1 MTIFVHQSH
10 NVRVN
15 NLSNRIEKVV
25 VVGRDADAWLTALML
40 QLSFAKAERVLHVQL
55 VELPSK
61 LVPQDCYAVLPSHKA
76 LHKMLGVDEHSLL
89 RASSGLY
96 ALAQRFTNWSP
107 SHTFMHAYDTHGIGF
122 GGVDFFQYW
131 LKATVK
137 GMSVPLEEF
146 SLGAAAAKQGRFAV
160 LDDAAESFSKA
171 THGYHLSSLPY
182 LKVIARA
189 ALKAGVTHLI
199 GEIKSIDVSNG
210 TIKSIQLE
218 DGMLVS
224 GDLYIDATGRDAALI
239 GMLDHQEYES
249 WQHWFPCDRII
260 AVSSPALNPAPS
272 FSQVSAFAKGWL
284 GFFPLQDRTAVSAV
298 YSSKYAGVNEILQN
312 LQAIPGIR
320 LGSVTEKSFTV
331 GVRKNQWIGNC
342 ISLGSAGTSLD
353 PLDATHMHMLDLGLS
368 LLRAL
373 FPVDKNNL
381 REAAVFNEKMYS
393 HAINLRDFQI
403 AHYKLNKR
411 YGEPMWD
418 EVRAVEPPSTLARKI
433 KLFEARGRV
442 AMQEYETFQ
451 EESWTSIF
459 IGHGIQPA
467 TYDPLVDNMPEQE
480 QIEHF
485 QKILKYIADEVQSMP
500 SLQAYIE
507 MNA

>member
-1 MTIFVHQSH
+1 M
-10 NVRVN
+10 
-15 NLSNRIEKVV
+15 SNQIEKVV
-25 VVGRDADAWLTALML
+25 IVGRDADAWLTALML
-40 QLSFAKAERVLHVQL
+40 QLSFAKAEKVLHVQL
-55 VELPSK
+55 IELSSK
-61 LVPQDCYAVLPSHKA
+61 LIPQDYYAVLPSHKA
-76 LHKMLGVDEHSLL
+76 LHKMLGIDEHSLL

-107 SHTFMHAYDTHGIGF
+107 AHTFMHAYDTHGIGF
-122 GGVDFFQYW
+122 GNVDFFQYW
-131 LKATVK
+131 LKATTK
-137 GMSVPLEEF
+137 GLNVPLEEF
-146 SLGAAAAKQGRFAV
+146 SLGAAAAKQGRFTV

-171 THGYHLSSLPY
+171 THGYHLSALSY
-182 LKVIARA
+182 LKVIAKA
-189 ALKAGVTHLI
+189 ATKAGVRHHI
-199 GEIKSIDVSNG
+199 GEIKSVDINNG
-210 TIKSIQLE
+210 AITAIQLQ
-218 DGMLVS
+218 DGVIVS
-224 GDLYIDATGRDAALI
+224 GDLYIDATGTDATLI
-239 GMLDHQEYES
+239 GMLDSHGYEN
-249 WQHWFPCDRII
+249 WQQWFPCDRII
-260 AVSSPALNPAPS
+260 TVSSPVLNPVPA
-272 FSQVSAFAKGWL
+272 FSQISAFAKGWL
-284 GFFPLQDRTAVSAV
+284 GFFPLLDRTAVSAV
-298 YSSKYAGVNEILQN
+298 YSSKYAGVHEVLQN
-312 LQAIPGIR
+312 LQAIPGVR
-320 LGSVTEKSFTV
+320 MDGVTEKSFAV

-393 HAINLRDFQI
+393 HALNLRDFQI

-411 YGEPMWD
+411 HGEPMWD
-418 EVRAVEPPSTLARKI
+418 EVRAVEPPSTLAKKI

-459 IGHGIQPA
+459 IGHGILPA

-485 QKILKYIADEVQSMP
+485 QKILKYIAGEIRSMP

>member
-1 MTIFVHQSH
+1 
-10 NVRVN
+10 
-15 NLSNRIEKVV
+15 
-25 VVGRDADAWLTALML
+25 
-40 QLSFAKAERVLHVQL
+40 
-55 VELPSK
+55 
-61 LVPQDCYAVLPSHKA
+61 
-76 LHKMLGVDEHSLL
+76 
-89 RASSGLY
+89 
-96 ALAQRFTNWSP
+96 
-107 SHTFMHAYDTHGIGF
+107 
-122 GGVDFFQYW
+122 
-131 LKATVK
+131 
-137 GMSVPLEEF
+137 
-146 SLGAAAAKQGRFAV
+146 
-160 LDDAAESFSKA
+160 
-171 THGYHLSSLPY
+171 
-182 LKVIARA
+182 
-189 ALKAGVTHLI
+189 
-199 GEIKSIDVSNG
+199 
-210 TIKSIQLE
+210 
-218 DGMLVS
+218 
-224 GDLYIDATGRDAALI
+224 
-239 GMLDHQEYES
+239 MLDHQEYES